1 MKLMQGMGMW
11 MVKAIFVFV
20 RKLLISDYNELR
32 ARQNEQHEGD
42 EGGEKEDPIILKL
55 QLA

>member
-1 MKLMQGMGMW
+1 MDSE
-11 MVKAIFVFV
+11 VHHCIVSV

-32 ARQNEQHEGD
+32 ARQNEQHDGD
-42 EGGEKEDPIILKL
+42 GAGEKEDPIILKL